1 LLDIKLIR
9 ENPDLI
15 RENIKKKFQP
25 DRLKNL
31 DKLLKAD
38 TEWRKLKKEIDDLR
52 HKRNDVSQQINQA
65 KKQGGDVKKLLA
77 EAKKIPELID
87 EKEKKAL
94 LISEEVEEEL
104 AQIPNIIHESV
115 PSGKDESENKVIKT
129 CGKPKKFD
137 FTPKTHVELVESL
150 GIADFE
156 TSAKTTGAGFYFLK
170 GELALLNQALI
181 RFAID
186 FMTKKGY
193 LYVETP
199 LMLKKQVLSAAVDL
213 PEFEKL
219 IYEVKGE
226 DLGLIGTAEHSI
238 LSMLVGSEIPEDK
251 LPQKIFSYS
260 MCFRKEVGSHGIN
273 EKGLWRTHQFNKVEQ
288 FIFCK
293 PEESYKYYD
302 ELLKNSE
309 EIFQALEL
317 PYRINEFCSGALS
330 SWKSKS
336 ADLEAWRPTL
346 NDYGE
351 LGSLS
356 NCTDF
361 QARDLNIKVVRK
373 NGNRE
378 VLHTL
383 NNTAIATS
391 RTMVAILE
399 NYQNKDGTITVPK
412 VLQPYMIGIKVIGKK
427 K

>member
-1 LLDIKLIR
+1 MLDIKFVR
-9 ENPDLI
+9 ENPELVK
-15 RENIKKKFQP
+15 ENLKKKF
-25 DRLKNL
+25 RE
-31 DKLLKAD
+31 DKLKTLDNLLKKDA
-38 TEWRKLKKEIDDLR
+38 EWRKLKKEIDDLR

-65 KKQGGDVKKLLA
+65 KKQGKDVKKFLA
-77 EAKKIPELID
+77 DAKKIPILID
-87 EKEKKAL
+87 EKEKKAHL
-94 LISEEVEEEL
+94 LFEEVKKEL

-115 PSGKDESENKVIKT
+115 PLGKDETENKVIKT
-129 CGKPKKFD
+129 WGKPKKFD
-137 FTPKTHVELVESL
+137 FTPKTHVELVENL

-193 LYVETP
+193 EYIETP
-199 LMLKKQVLSAAVDL
+199 LMLKKQVLSAALDL

-238 LSMLVGSEIPEDK
+238 LSMLVGSEISENE
-251 LPQKIFSYS
+251 LPKKIFSYS

-293 PEESYKYYD
+293 PEDSYKYYD

-309 EIFQALEL
+309 EIFQSLEIS
-317 PYRINEFCSGALS
+317 YRINELCSGALS

-356 NCTDF
+356 NCTDY
-361 QARDLNIKVVRK
+361 QARDLNIKVIRK
-373 NGNRE
+373 NGTRE

-399 NYQNKDGTITVPK
+399 NYQNKDGTVTVPK
-412 VLQPYMIGIKVIGKK
+412 VLLPYMQGIKVIGKK

>member
-31 DKLLKAD
+31 DNLLKKDA
-38 TEWRKLKKEIDDLR
+38 EWRKLKKEVDDLR

-65 KKQGGDVKKLLA
+65 KKQGKDVKKLLA

-87 EKEKKAL
+87 EKEKKAQL
-94 LISEEVEEEL
+94 DFDEVKKEL
-104 AQIPNIIHESV
+104 AQIPNLIHESV

-129 CGKPKKFD
+129 WGKPKKFD

-193 LYVETP
+193 EYIETP
-199 LMLKKQVLSAAVDL
+199 LMLKKQVLSAALDL

-238 LSMLVGSEIPEDK
+238 LSMLVGSEISEDK

-293 PEESYKYYD
+293 PEDSYKYYD

-317 PYRINEFCSGALS
+317 PFRIIEFCSGALS

-356 NCTDF
+356 NCTDY
-361 QARDLNIKVVRK
+361 QARDLNIKVARK
-373 NGNRE
+373 NGVRE

-399 NYQNKDGTITVPK
+399 NNQNKDGTITVPK
-412 VLQPYMIGIKVIGKK
+412 ALQLYMHGVKVIGKK